1 MWDSGLRTI
10 PRGVVERAR
19 LAVYRHLR
27 DTELLTLDQL
37 ATETG
42 VHQRTLRAAARTGR
56 LTVQFS
62 PRSAFGR
69 PIRRATRR
77 ALIDFMARYYKK
89 SYSRFALKPQSPVI
103 LVPTDY
109 APRVRTLRTA
119 LGLTQAQL
127 AARIGAAGRAVI
139 YQWESEKRRP
149 SPVFWK
155 IVTELSVTKCNRR
168 SRRAQRR
175 SN

>member
-1 MWDSGLRTI
+1 VTNVTELREIRRRANLRQHECAALIGVPLNTFRMWDSGLRTI

-109 APRVRTLRTA
+109 APASGLSEPR
-119 LGLTQAQL
+119 LGSH
-127 AARIGAAGRAVI
+127 RH
-139 YQWESEKRRP
+139 
-149 SPVFWK
+149 
-155 IVTELSVTKCNRR
+155 N
-168 SRRAQRR
+168 SRRGSVRPVGP
-175 SN
+175 